1 MYCKK
6 YFDKGGVQFYMSS
19 ETAAKARNLAGE
31 YFRSGYNCA
40 ESVFLA
46 FRELFAP
53 ELDAGTVKM
62 FTGLGGGFG
71 HAGCVCGALS
81 ASCAAISYLTG
92 RTRAD
97 EDRYRAYGATK
108 EFCELFEK
116 RFGGTCC
123 RVLNP
128 YTYDT
133 PEHLRNCLKITGTTA
148 MMLAEYLACKGLD
161 GEGGA

>member
-1 MYCKK
+1 
-6 YFDKGGVQFYMSS
+6 MSS
-19 ETAAKARNLAGE
+19 EVAAKARSLAGE
-31 YFRSGYNCA
+31 HFRSGYNCA
-40 ESVFLA
+40 ESVFLT
-46 FRELFAP
+46 FRELFAK
-53 ELDAGTVKM
+53 ELDAGLVKM

-71 HAGCVCGALS
+71 HAGCACGALN
-81 ASCAAISYLTG
+81 ASCLAISFLAG
-92 RTRAD
+92 RTKAD
-97 EDRYRAYGATK
+97 EDRYRAYGAVK

-148 MMLAEYLACKGLD
+148 MLLAEYLTCKGLVSAD
-161 GEGGA
+161 GA